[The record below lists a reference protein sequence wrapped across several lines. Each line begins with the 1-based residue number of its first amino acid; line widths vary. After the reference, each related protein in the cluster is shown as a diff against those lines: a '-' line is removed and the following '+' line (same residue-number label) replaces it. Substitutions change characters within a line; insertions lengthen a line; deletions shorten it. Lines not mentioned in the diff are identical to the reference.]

1 MTQNHSPSTG
11 PQTSGLQ
18 ASGTSASQASAPY
31 MMGANQWIML
41 LVLGGVWGSSFFFYK
56 LLVVELPVFT
66 IVLGRVAIA
75 AAALHLFLVLKRDS
89 VPPDA
94 GLWKN
99 FFLMGLLNNVIPF
112 ALIVYGE
119 TQIASGL
126 AAILN
131 ATTPVFTIL
140 ATRALA
146 GEKIQWNKALGVAFG
161 FLGVVIL
168 FAPQLSGG
176 VWSGSFSGGL
186 AIIGASISYG
196 LSGVVARRFRG
207 IQPVKVAAGQL
218 SASALMLIPLV
229 LIFER
234 PWTLAM
240 PSPHIWAVLIV
251 LALVCTALAYIMF
264 FRLMQT
270 SGPNNTSLVTLLVP
284 VSAIL
289 LGSIFLHE
297 DLSRAAFLGM
307 AIIAFGLVCIDGRIF
322 ARATR

>member
-1 MTQNHSPSTG
+1 MSQNSIP
-11 PQTSGLQ
+11 
-18 ASGTSASQASAPY
+18 TSASQISTPQVATPQASAPY
-31 MMGANQWIML
+31 VMGATQWL
-41 LVLGGVWGSSFFFYK
+41 LLFVLSAIWGSSFFFYK
-56 LLVVELPVFT
+56 LLLVELPIFT
-66 IVLGRVAIA
+66 IVLARVAIA
-75 AAALHLFLVLKRDS
+75 AAALHLFLAVKRDS

-140 ATRALA
+140 ASRALA
-146 GEKIQWNKALGVAFG
+146 GEDIQWNKALGVAFG
-161 FLGVVIL
+161 FVGVVVL
-168 FAPQLSGG
+168 FAPQLTGGVGSGG
-176 VWSGSFSGGL
+176 FSGAL

-207 IQPVKVAAGQL
+207 IQPAKVAAGQL
-218 SASALMLIPLV
+218 SASALMLLPLV

-234 PWTLAM
+234 PWTLPA
-240 PSPHIWAVLIV
+240 PSLQIWAALIA
-251 LALVCTALAYIMF
+251 LALMCTALAYIIF

-284 VSAIL
+284 VSAIV

-297 DLSRAAFLGM
+297 QLSASAVVGM
-307 AIIAFGLVCIDGRIF
+307 AIIAIGLLCIDGRILSRLKRS
-322 ARATR
+322 A